1 MPLEGSVMT
10 SEVARDEGERNAGE
24 ALLLDAVLQPRRSL
38 APAGFVLLM
47 SLVAGVSF
55 AGGVFFYHLG
65 AWPVTGFFGLDVLL
79 IYLAFRANYRAARAH
94 ETVQVAR
101 NLLLIRR
108 VPVKG
113 AATEIRLNPYW
124 ARLHVERDDEGIVRR
139 LSLTSHGRRHELAAN
154 LGPNE
159 RERFAEALA
168 AALSAARAG

>member
-1 MPLEGSVMT
+1 M
-10 SEVARDEGERNAGE
+10 ARDEGERNAGE
-24 ALLLDAVLQPRRSL
+24 ALILDAVLQPRRSL

-65 AWPVTGFFGLDVLL
+65 AWPVTGFFGLDLSL

-124 ARLHVERDDEGIVRR
+124 ARLHVERDDEGVVRR
-139 LSLTSHGRRHELAAN
+139 LSLTSHGRRHELAAD
-154 LGPNE
+154 LGPSE

>member
-1 MPLEGSVMT
+1 MA
-10 SEVARDEGERNAGE
+10 SEVARDGWERNAAE
-24 ALLLDAVLQPRRSL
+24 PLLLDAVLQPRRSL
-38 APAGFVLLM
+38 GPAGFVLLM
-47 SLVAGVSF
+47 GLVAGVSF

-124 ARLHVERDDEGIVRR
+124 ARLHVERDDEGVVRR
-139 LSLTSHGRRHELAAN
+139 LSLTSHGRRHELAAD
-154 LGPNE
+154 LGPSE

-168 AALSAARAG
+168 AALSAARVG

>member
-1 MPLEGSVMT
+1 M
-10 SEVARDEGERNAGE
+10 ARDEGERNAGE
-24 ALLLDAVLQPRRSL
+24 ALILDAVLQPRRSL
-38 APAGFVLLM
+38 GPAGFVLLM

-65 AWPVTGFFGLDVLL
+65 AWPVTGFFGLDLSL

-124 ARLHVERDDEGIVRR
+124 ARLHVERDDEGVVRR

>member
-1 MPLEGSVMT
+1 M
-10 SEVARDEGERNAGE
+10 ARDGEERNAGE
-24 ALLLDAVLQPRRSL
+24 ALILDAVLQPRRSL

-65 AWPVTGFFGLDVLL
+65 AWPVTGFFGLDLSL

-124 ARLHVERDDEGIVRR
+124 ARLHVERDDEGVVRR

>member
-1 MPLEGSVMT
+1 MT

-24 ALLLDAVLQPRRSL
+24 ALILDAVLQPRRSL

-65 AWPVTGFFGLDVLL
+65 AWPVTGFFGLDLSL

-124 ARLHVERDDEGIVRR
+124 ARLHVERDDEGVVRR